1 MPAAVHDLVDGV
13 RGQLGSVKSV
23 ALGDLHHHLGVVIQV
38 VGLLS
43 KGVHFPHQDSC
54 TTKRA
59 NHRHKG
65 GRASQKVELM
75 MSFRSSMGPRK
86 EMILAQ
92 RTVGLHSFLVP
103 GSSPV
108 FLKI

>member
-1 MPAAVHDLVDGV
+1 MPAAIHDLVDGV

-59 NHRHKG
+59 NHRHRGERAESEGRVYDELQEQYGAEKG
-65 GRASQKVELM
+65 NDPRPKDS
-75 MSFRSSMGPRK
+75 GPVLISGAR
-86 EMILAQ
+86 
-92 RTVGLHSFLVP
+92 VFSCVP
-103 GSSPV
+103 
-108 FLKI
+108 